1 MRIEFQNIDLPQN
14 FEEFEKVFSEY
25 KIEDVGLKKK
35 QEIVKISKPN
45 KKSRKELINFFLLLT
60 IFMT

>member
-25 KIEDVGLKKK
+25 KIEDVVLKKK

-45 KKSRKELINFFLLLT
+45 NKSRKELINFFLLLT